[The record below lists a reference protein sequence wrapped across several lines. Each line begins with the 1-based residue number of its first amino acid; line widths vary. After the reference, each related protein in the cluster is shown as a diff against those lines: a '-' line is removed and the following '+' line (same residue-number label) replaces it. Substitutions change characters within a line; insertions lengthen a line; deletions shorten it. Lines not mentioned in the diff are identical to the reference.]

1 MTLSLC
7 HPINQT
13 LSQCKIAEKLLW
25 RHKSHWAVQ
34 LQHRLLRLASPPAT
48 GLLQQT
54 NQLYLSSAPGP
65 CWLSVPPIFT
75 LKWSYCVCVY
85 VCVCIRVVRKDNKL
99 TKTHPVPNPTTNLH
113 YQDRGIHTLID
124 IQMWASD
131 SHQNKPKRF
140 ALVPKSLSL
149 AKIWITWTQ
158 GCCLSSGLVSG
169 LWNLPTFVC
178 SCLSSVGGGNHR
190 DTHSQ
195 ISELHHYLNSAAL
208 TPQSSFSL
216 PSVLESTPTILATPK
231 KLWELPLKKTYH
243 LLFPMKKIRG
253 KKLVNSLLCIKT
265 CEGFLQRGSY
275 PIQVPR

>member
-1 MTLSLC
+1 MC

-75 LKWSYCVCVY
+75 LKWSYCVCV
-85 VCVCIRVVRKDNKL
+85 CVCIRVVRKDNKL

-124 IQMWASD
+124 IQMLASD
-131 SHQNKPKRF
+131 SHQRDSHSCP
-140 ALVPKSLSL
+140 SH
-149 AKIWITWTQ
+149 
-158 GCCLSSGLVSG
+158 CLS
-169 LWNLPTFVC
+169 
-178 SCLSSVGGGNHR
+178 
-190 DTHSQ
+190 Q
-195 ISELHHYLNSAAL
+195 KY
-208 TPQSSFSL
+208 
-216 PSVLESTPTILATPK
+216 
-231 KLWELPLKKTYH
+231 ELPEHKGAACPLVWWVVCEICPH
-243 LLFPMKKIRG
+243 LF
-253 KKLVNSLLCIKT
+253 VH
-265 CEGFLQRGSY
+265 
-275 PIQVPR
+275 V